1 MSLSSFLRR
10 LGVRTVDRVVGL
22 TSGTTPIPALDSAS
36 RAWGLVVV
44 VGLVAVLGSGWLVYH
59 TITSATKLRVSSAA
73 TNPAAAKELEKLKG
87 QDTDSDGLSDYDEL
101 FAYKSSPYL
110 KSSAGDGI
118 TDGDKVKRGL
128 DPNCPVGQACQSFHL
143 LTSPVDATGQ
153 LTPDFLRQALQA
165 AGVPKST
172 LDTTD
177 DATLLKIYRQVVS
190 QQPAANTNGATNTS
204 TNNSNAG
211 VNTNQ
216 AGSAS
221 AMEQLQNLSAGDIR
235 RLLIQNGIDQTTLD
249 RVDDTTLRQI
259 FQQAI
264 QSAQ

>member
-1 MSLSSFLRR
+1 MSLSSLLRR
-10 LGVRTVDRVVGL
+10 LGTRTVDRVVGL
-22 TSGTTPIPALDSAS
+22 TSGTTPVPALDSAP
-36 RAWGLVVV
+36 RAWGLVVG
-44 VGLVAVLGSGWLVYH
+44 VGLAAIIGSGWLIYH
-59 TITSATKLRVSSAA
+59 TITSATKPAVTKTA
-73 TNPAAAKELEKLKG
+73 TNTQAAKELEKLKG
-87 QDTDSDGLSDYDEL
+87 QDTDGDGLSDYDEL

-128 DPNCPVGQACQSFHL
+128 DPNCPVGQACRSFRL

-172 LDTTD
+172 LDITD
-177 DATLLKIYRQVVS
+177 DAALLKIYRQVVS
-190 QQPAANTNGATNTS
+190 QQPAVNANSATNGV
-204 TNNSNAG
+204 G
-211 VNTNQ
+211 NTNQ
-216 AGSAS
+216 AGSAT
-221 AMEQLQNLSAGDIR
+221 ALEQLQNLSAGDIR
-235 RLLIQNGIDQTTLD
+235 RLLVQNGVDQTTLD
-249 RVDDTTLRQI
+249 QVDDSTLRQI